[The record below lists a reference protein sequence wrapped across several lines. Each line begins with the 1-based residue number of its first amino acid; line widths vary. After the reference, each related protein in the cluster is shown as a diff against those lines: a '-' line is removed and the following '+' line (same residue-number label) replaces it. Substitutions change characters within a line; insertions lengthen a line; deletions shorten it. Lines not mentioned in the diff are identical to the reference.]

1 MATNYSGFA
10 EGFQGGFG
18 LMSDAFDKAK
28 LRDIQ
33 EQERE
38 DMARYRLDQTNLQR
52 DQLEEDKRAKTLEE
66 ERLSRQMELDAEARK
81 RADELAGRTRGIQE
95 TQASTANLQ
104 AQAAKD
110 AAEAARA
117 DEIRERTI
125 EEHAVLTNELIGL
138 ADLPPEQRNLP
149 QNVARV
155 NQILD
160 VLKGSQFYDPS
171 TALRANMEEYNSE
184 ITGILEKIQSGADIG
199 PGDITA
205 GVKAA
210 ITEGL
215 AVRNARFVGS
225 TITPEDF
232 PQAPA
237 SAAGGTI
244 LDVHVHDLSVSSGT
258 AANQQT
264 GAAAVAGQIKAKVA
278 VKYRTKDGQIGYYYP
293 DLTNNRSASGG
304 TPFSA
309 DLGELG
315 QAYAGRATMM
325 AELRANPRFKELV
338 DERLMDRDHGGK
350 DKFNNTLDTITK
362 TIIDELGTLESG
374 VVGDGLDATLTSQY
388 GPQYGGIVQ
397 VGEDARD
404 LENNVQALRERV
416 RERLL
421 YGRPVKSEIE
431 KSDAF
436 VSQVRDGLRGVSIGT
451 GERTTK
457 TIRGG
462 RKVSSE
468 ERMQSLEDFLGV
480 PIDSLSSQ
488 QLVILNDLFEAD
500 GSITT
505 ENQARLVRFRDTQIV
520 RDS

>member
-18 LMSDAFDKAK
+18 LMTDAFDRAR

-52 DQLEEDKRAKTLEE
+52 DQLEEDKRATTLQE
-66 ERLSRQMELDAEARK
+66 ERLSRQMELDAEDRARD
-81 RADELAGRTRGIQE
+81 DELAGRTRDIQE
-95 TQASTANLQ
+95 QQATTAGIN
-104 AQAAKD
+104 AQAAAD
-110 AAEAARA
+110 AAEAARQ

-125 EEHAVLTNELIGL
+125 QEHAVLTNELLSL

-149 QNVARV
+149 QNVARIDE
-155 NQILD
+155 ILD

-171 TALRANMEEYNSE
+171 KALRANMEEYNAE
-184 ITGILEKIQSGADIG
+184 ITAVLTKLQNGEAIG

-205 GVKAA
+205 GVRAA

-215 AVRNARFVGS
+215 SVNNARFVGS

-244 LDVHVHDLSVSSGT
+244 LDVHVHDVSFASGT
-258 AANQQT
+258 PGTEQT
-264 GAAAVAGQIKAKVA
+264 QAVAGQLKAKVA

-293 DLTNNRSASGG
+293 DLTNNRASTKG
-304 TPFSA
+304 TPFTASLSETA
-309 DLGELG
+309 

-325 AELRANPRFKELV
+325 SELKANPRFKELV

-350 DKFNNTLDTITK
+350 DKFNKTLDNVTT
-362 TIIDELGTLESG
+362 TIITELKKLESG

-431 KSDAF
+431 RSDAF
-436 VSQVRDGLRGVSIGT
+436 ISQVKDGLRNVSLGT
-451 GERTTK
+451 GERETK
-457 TIRGG
+457 TARGL
-462 RKVSSE
+462 RKVSSG

-480 PIDSLSSQ
+480 SIDSLSSQ
-488 QLVILNDLFEAD
+488 QLVILNDFFESD
-500 GSITT
+500 GSITA
-505 ENQARLVRFRDTQIV
+505 ENQARLARFRDTQIV
-520 RDS
+520 RER